1 MIQEYLRYTKTA
13 TCPFCVVKAAE
24 EYFEEAGF
32 QSLTLEDEWKIER
45 GKGYFMSLYGSSFIA
60 FYVGQEFSCDGRL
73 TIAAAHSDQPCFIIK
88 PNAVMESGK
97 YRKLNVEAYGGAIL
111 NTWLDRP
118 LGIAGIVAVKGSDA
132 FHPYVRVVDFK
143 RAMLVIPN
151 MAIHFNRDVNK
162 GVELNKQ
169 KDMLPLLGM
178 METYISDKME
188 EKDYLLHLL
197 SEETG
202 IKAEDILDYQL
213 YLYNFE
219 DGMTAGANHDMLL
232 APRIDNLASVFACM
246 KAVTSGKNEAGLNVI
261 AVFDNEEVGSRTK
274 QGAGSGLFSGILERI
289 YAALSI
295 EREAFLRS
303 VNSGF
308 FLSVDGAHALHP
320 NQGEKYD
327 PTNPIYLN
335 DGIVIKRAANQA
347 YTTDAV
353 AAGIIKEICGKNNI
367 AYQEFVNKSDS
378 PGGSTLGAVASTLL
392 PMRTADVGIPMLA
405 MHSAM
410 ETMGAKDLEA
420 LVRLI
425 TCLFEV

>member
-1 MIQEYLRYTKTA
+1 MIEEYLQYTKTA
-13 TCPFCVVKAAE
+13 TCPFCVTKAAE
-24 EYFEEAGF
+24 EYFEKAGF
-32 QSLTLEDEWKIER
+32 ERFNMKDGWTIER
-45 GKGYFMSLYGSSFIA
+45 GKGYFMNLYGSSFIA
-60 FYVGQEFSCDGRL
+60 FYVGAQFSCDGRL
-73 TIAAAHSDQPCFIIK
+73 TIAAAHSDQPCFVVK
-88 PNAVMESGK
+88 PNAVIESGK

-118 LGIAGIVAVKGSDA
+118 LGIAGIVAAKGSDA
-132 FHPYVRVVDFK
+132 FHPDVRVVDFK

-151 MAIHFNRDVNK
+151 IAIHFNRDVNK

-178 METYISDKME
+178 MEAYGSDKLE
-188 EKDYLLHLL
+188 EKGYLLRLL

-202 IKAEDILDYQL
+202 IREEDILDYQL

-219 DGMTAGANHDMLL
+219 DGMTAGAQNEILL

-246 KAVTSGKNEAGLNVI
+246 KALTAGRTETGLNVI

-274 QGAGSGLFSGILERI
+274 QGAGSNLLLGILERI
-289 YAALSI
+289 YAALLV
-295 EREAFLRS
+295 EREVFLRC

-327 PTNPIYLN
+327 PTNPIYIN

-347 YTTDAV
+347 YATDAV

-367 AYQEFVNKSDS
+367 TYQEFVNKSDS

-392 PMRTADVGIPMLA
+392 PMRMADVGIPMLA

-425 TCLFEV
+425 TGLFVA